1 MLHQPPLARVLPERH
16 PVKRTMAGMMV
27 GAGLVVALAA
37 GGCSS
42 TGLAPKPPEP
52 TPRVPTAGGPSV
64 RLTPVPGLPGDPAAG
79 RQAFLATG
87 CGGCHTLT
95 GVDGASGLAG
105 PILTNVVLRPTL
117 AGETIPMSAET
128 MTRWLLDPSAVK
140 PGTAMPNVGL
150 DEQEARD
157 LTAYLYSL
165 PNTPP

>member
-1 MLHQPPLARVLPERH
+1 ML
-16 PVKRTMAGMMV
+16 TV
-27 GAGLVVALAA
+27 GLLVAVAA

-42 TGLAPKPPEP
+42 AILAPRPPEP
-52 TPRVPTAGGPSV
+52 TPRPPTAGPPAA
-64 RLTPVPGLPGDPAAG
+64 RLTPVPGLPGDPEAG
-79 RQAFLATG
+79 RRAFLATG
-87 CGGCHTLT
+87 CGGCHTVT

-117 AGETIPMSAET
+117 AGESIPMSPET
-128 MTRWLLDPSAVK
+128 MTRWLLDPAAVK